1 MTRWVRWKRPVKCQH
16 VTSDTWS
23 SYGCHRDAEVEYDG
37 RLLCKIH
44 AGAAKRSAKARE
56 KRDQQIA
63 SENNARDQANRTID
77 RINAASTLDAHTYY
91 DVSGKFCPDRVVVDM
106 GELRRLLRIEP

>member
-23 SYGCHRDAEVEYDG
+23 SYGCLRDAEVEYDG

-56 KRDQQIA
+56 KRVQRA
-63 SENNARDQANRTID
+63 AAENQARDATEKAIKLIKAKSSLNPR
-77 RINAASTLDAHTYY
+77 TYY
-91 DVSGKFCPDRVVVDM
+91 DVRGKLCPDRVVVDM
-106 GELRRLLRIEP
+106 GELCRVLGIEP